1 MNCNKL
7 IIDTLSATGL
17 PVVQDEYTGKE
28 EKYIVF
34 MYTDEIPSLW
44 GDDGVLAD
52 TVFIQLQLI
61 TPKNFNYFALKHQI
75 RDLLEGAG
83 FLVTSTQSWLG
94 DEYNGTEKVRQTIFE
109 LNLSETRT
117 ITSN

>member
-7 IIDTLSATGL
+7 LIDTLAATEL
-17 PVVQDEYTGKE
+17 PVVQDEYTGKA

-34 MYTDEIPSLW
+34 IYTDEIPVLW
-44 GDDGVLAD
+44 SDNRVDAD

-83 FLVTSTQSWLG
+83 FIITSTQTMLG

-109 LNLSETRT
+109 IQYSETRT
-117 ITSN
+117 IIS

>member
-7 IIDTLSATGL
+7 IIDTLAATEL
-17 PVVQDEYTGKE
+17 PVEQDEYTGKA

-34 MYTDEIPSLW
+34 IYTDEIPVLW
-44 GDDGVLAD
+44 SDNQVDAD
-52 TVFIQLQLI
+52 TVYLQIQLI

-83 FLVTSTQSWLG
+83 FLVTSTQSILG

-109 LNLSETRT
+109 CQYSETR
-117 ITSN
+117 ITHS

>member
-7 IIDTLSATGL
+7 LIDTLAATEL
-17 PVVQDEYTGKE
+17 PVVQDEYTGKA

-34 MYTDEIPSLW
+34 IYTDEIPVLW
-44 GDDGVLAD
+44 SDNRVDAD
-52 TVFIQLQLI
+52 TVYIQLQLI

-83 FLVTSTQSWLG
+83 FLVTSTQSFLG
-94 DEYNGTEKVRQTIFE
+94 DPYNGTEKVRQTIFE
-109 LNLSETRT
+109 CQYSETRT
-117 ITSN
+117 IHT

>member
-7 IIDTLSATGL
+7 LMDTLAATEL
-17 PVVQDEYTGKE
+17 PVVQDEYTGKA

-34 MYTDEIPSLW
+34 IYTDEIPVLW
-44 GDDGVLAD
+44 SDNRVDAD
-52 TVFIQLQLI
+52 TVFLQIQLI
-61 TPKNFNYFALKHQI
+61 TPKNFNYFTYKHQI

-83 FLVTSTQSWLG
+83 FLVTSTQSILG

-109 LNLSETRT
+109 CQYSETRT
-117 ITSN
+117 ISS